1 MIYDI
6 PNTFEPIRQ
15 GDIFIGLPR
24 MEVSLNEIVVFD
36 ERGQRLTTWSDIAKK
51 GQPVNIITSV
61 RPVKA
66 IVATQNCDAI
76 RGRDLTL
83 FEIRE
88 FKDVYKNC
96 RETIAPRKWKDI
108 ITQHARLNLKWF
120 YLPISKEIGFIEK
133 MAVDFMVTIR
143 VPRAELDELKSMRC
157 CRLNKIAYEHFRERI
172 SEFYRRYPYDEW
184 YSLDEVELESYRK
197 DYPDVI
203 PFEWQE
209 VKKKIADS
217 QEKTAGN

>member
-6 PNTFEPIRQ
+6 PITSEPIRQ

-24 MEVSLNEIVVFD
+24 IEFSLKDVIVLD
-36 ERGQRLTTWSDIAKK
+36 NMAQRLTSWPDIARE
-51 GQPVNIITSV
+51 GQPVNIIAAV

-66 IVATQNCDAI
+66 IVATQDCDAT

-88 FKDVYKNC
+88 FKDVYRNC
-96 RETIAPRKWKDI
+96 STTTAPSKWKNI

-120 YLPISKEIGFIEK
+120 YLPISEEIGFNEK

-157 CRLNKIAYEHFRERI
+157 CRLNKIAYEHFRERM

-184 YSLDEVELESYRK
+184 YSLDAAELEAYK
-197 DYPDVI
+197 KEYPDVK
-203 PFEWQE
+203 PFDWQLGD
-209 VKKKIADS
+209 KKIVDS
-217 QEKTAGN
+217 